1 MYHFTVVKNGPLS
14 DRQYI
19 MYHSDHWLNLRQLWT
34 NWPDRE
40 MRGLFKWYYLVQFA
54 FWVQQIV
61 VVHIE
66 KRRKDHW
73 QMFTHHVIT
82 CILMFTSYGYHQS
95 KVGNTILCLMDAVD
109 ILFAVSR
116 RPAMFTLSGYAEWNL
131 HSLPNYSNTLNSKPL
146 ATSHS
151 ASSCSSG
158 SQRGTSC
165 ICSFAGQST
174 RISRRK
180 LRMDAIVAPTP
191 TLKAPAMCPMTS
203 ITSSNLSTIRKALS
217 AGTTASSGLSL
228 QRC

>member
-1 MYHFTVVKNGPLS
+1 MGRFFLGGLLACCIHWSTCCGHGLHSDAARLSAGTPQPERQDSLCRTSLGTDLRLHLLVPWDGMYHTTAAKRGPLS
-14 DRQYI
+14 DWQYI

-109 ILFAVSR
+109 ILFAVSC
-116 RPAMFTLSGYAEWNL
+116 RPAV
-131 HSLPNYSNTLNSKPL
+131 
-146 ATSHS
+146 
-151 ASSCSSG
+151 C
-158 SQRGTSC
+158 
-165 ICSFAGQST
+165 
-174 RISRRK
+174 
-180 LRMDAIVAPTP
+180 TP
-191 TLKAPAMCPMTS
+191 
-203 ITSSNLSTIRKALS
+203 
-217 AGTTASSGLSL
+217 SGLGMLTEVDSAC
-228 QRC
+228 QITQIP